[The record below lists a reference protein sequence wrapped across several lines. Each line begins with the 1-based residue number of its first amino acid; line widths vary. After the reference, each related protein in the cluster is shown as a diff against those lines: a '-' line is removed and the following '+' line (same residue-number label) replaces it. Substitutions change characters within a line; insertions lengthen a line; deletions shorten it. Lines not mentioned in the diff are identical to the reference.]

1 MTIRT
6 AIFILSLFFAVIPP
20 SVSAEMY
27 KWTNADGSLGFT
39 DDVAKIPPQYRD
51 EALRRAAEGNGTEG
65 NINYSKPIDRSSA
78 VSNSEVREER
88 NRSPKREMTDEEKK
102 KEEAKIRETWEGMK
116 KALRGY

>member
-1 MTIRT
+1 MKLRT
-6 AIFILSLFFAVIPP
+6 VLVMVIVLAAAHPQT
-20 SVSAEMY
+20 VFGEIY
-27 KWTNADGSLGFT
+27 RWTNADGSAGIT
-39 DDVAKIPPQYRD
+39 DDASKIPPQYRD
-51 EALRRAAEGNGTEG
+51 EALRRAAESNGTEG

-102 KEEAKIRETWEGMK
+102 KEDAKIRETWEGMK